1 MKIHFRRLGPIRKA
15 ELELGDLTI
24 VAGRNN
30 TGKTYLA
37 YTLYGFLKMW
47 EEIAQ
52 RQSGGRARVEIE
64 DLIKKAVVE
73 GQARGQIERDALVQE
88 RETLIQA
95 VSAEFSTQALVDVF
109 SSSGDV
115 FERATIDIELDSDF
129 PEDQS
134 FEITLPTGGGLS
146 ISIDGSEIAVVC
158 TTAVARSISDS
169 QASAICLR
177 FLLPELS
184 LDPFLLSS
192 ERFGISLFYKELD
205 FTKSRVMDLIQQVG
219 RAQAKTVTLPYR
231 LIDNISSR
239 YSLPIKD
246 NIDFARRISFLQ
258 KDKSEI
264 FESKLSDEIKE
275 MMAGYYS
282 SSGDDIRFRSKSRK
296 DHSFNIPLHQASSSA
311 RGLSDLYFFLRHLAH
326 RNHLLIIDEPES
338 HLDTANQIQLARLLA
353 RLAKAGVKVLVT
365 THSDYLIKE
374 INNLL
379 MLSRSFES
387 KSKLIKTLKYK
398 NDDFLEPDSVR
409 AYVAEKNSLNPC
421 VIDQFG
427 IDMPV
432 FDRTIHDIN
441 RAANELAS
449 KLMVEE
455 EEK

>member
-1 MKIHFRRLGPIRKA
+1 M
-15 ELELGDLTI
+15 
-24 VAGRNN
+24 
-30 TGKTYLA
+30 A

-52 RQSGGRARVEIE
+52 RRNEAPLHVEIE
-64 DLIKKAVVE
+64 NLVRKAAVE

-88 RETLIQA
+88 REALIQA
-95 VSAEFSTQALVDVF
+95 VSAEFSTQALADVF
-109 SSSGDV
+109 SSSGDA
-115 FERATIDIELDSDF
+115 FERATIDIELASDF
-129 PEDQS
+129 PEDHS
-134 FEITLPTGGGLS
+134 LEITLPTGGALS
-146 ISIDGSEIAVVC
+146 ISSDGSEIAVAC
-158 TTAVARSISDS
+158 TTAMARTISDS

-177 FLLPELS
+177 FLLPELT

-246 NIDFARRISFLQ
+246 NIDYARRISFLQ

-275 MMAGYYS
+275 MMAGYYR

-326 RNHLLIIDEPES
+326 RTHLLIIDEPES

-379 MLSRSFES
+379 MLSRSFEG
-387 KSKLIKTLKYK
+387 KSKLIKKLKYK
-398 NDDFLEPDSVR
+398 DDDFLEPDCVR
-409 AYVAEKNSLNPC
+409 AYVAEKNFLNPC